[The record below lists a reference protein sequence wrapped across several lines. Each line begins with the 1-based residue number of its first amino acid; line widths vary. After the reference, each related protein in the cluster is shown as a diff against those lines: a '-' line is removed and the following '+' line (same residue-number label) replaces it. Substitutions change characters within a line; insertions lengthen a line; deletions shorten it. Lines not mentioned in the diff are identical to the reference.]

1 MPPAGDDESPAA
13 TGDGYSK
20 KVLQGRYELGRVLG
34 QGASSKVYRARDART
49 GAHVAVKAIR
59 KQQQPHHH
67 PSCRSP
73 EAAAAARRCVEVER
87 EVAAL
92 RRVRGHPH
100 VVALLDVLATR
111 STVYLVLELASG
123 GSVLSALDSRGGG
136 HYDEPAARR
145 LFAQLASA
153 VAHAHSLGV
162 FHRDIK
168 PENLLLDER
177 GDLRLT
183 DFGLSA
189 FADADQHLGAT
200 DGLAATHCGSP
211 AYVAPEILLKRRYDA
226 SKADV
231 WSCGVVL
238 FVLTAGY
245 LPFNDGNL
253 MAMYRKICAAKFRCP
268 KWCSQELRSLIG
280 RMLDPEPDTR
290 IKIGEIFDH
299 PWLQQDG
306 SSSSFGMIQA
316 ASSHSKPEV
325 EKWEAELEQAME
337 LNAFDIIGF
346 ASGCDLSGLIG
357 PLPDRVRFVLPGGD
371 SKSVLDKVEKLGR
384 EEGLVVRRKEE
395 EWCGGVHV
403 EATSGKFTAYVRVN
417 LLPKKILMIEA
428 ERVIGSE
435 IPKFWH
441 QLQIGNLLVR
451 K

>member
-1 MPPAGDDESPAA
+1 MPPADDESPV
-13 TGDGYSK
+13 TGDTYS

-34 QGASSKVYRARDART
+34 RGASSKVYRARDART
-49 GAHVAVKAIR
+49 GDHVAVKAIR
-59 KQQQPHHH
+59 KAHH
-67 PSCRSP
+67 PCRSP
-73 EAAAAARRCVEVER
+73 DAAAAARRCVER

-100 VVALLDVLATR
+100 VVGLLDVLATR
-111 STVYLVLELASG
+111 STVYLVLELARG
-123 GSVLSALDSRGGG
+123 GSVLSALDGGG
-136 HYDEPAARR
+136 GRGRYYDEPAARR

-162 FHRDIK
+162 FHRDVK

-189 FADADQHLGAT
+189 FADQHLGA

-226 SKADV
+226 GKADV

-253 MAMYRKICAAKFRCP
+253 MAMYRKICSAKFRCP
-268 KWCSQELRSLIG
+268 KWCSPELRTLIG

-299 PWLQQDG
+299 PWFQQDG
-306 SSSSFGMIQA
+306 SSSLQA

-337 LNAFDIIGF
+337 LNAFDIIGL
-346 ASGCDLSGLIG
+346 ASGCDLRGLIG
-357 PLPDRVRFVLPGGD
+357 PLPDRVRFVVPGAD
-371 SKSVLDKVEKLGR
+371 PRSVLDRVEKLGR

-403 EATSGKFTAYVRVN
+403 EATTGKFTASVRVH
-417 LLPKKILMIEA
+417 LLPKQMMMFEA
-428 ERVIGSE
+428 ERAIGSE
-435 IPKFWH
+435 ISKFWQ
-441 QLQIGNLLVR
+441 QLQFGHLFVR

>member
-1 MPPAGDDESPAA
+1 MSP
-13 TGDGYSK
+13 Y
-20 KVLQGRYELGRVLG
+20 
-34 QGASSKVYRARDART
+34 
-49 GAHVAVKAIR
+49 VKAIR
-59 KQQQPHHH
+59 KQPQPHYH
-67 PSCRSP
+67 PCRSP
-73 EAAAAARRCVEVER
+73 EAAAAARRCVER

-100 VVALLDVLATR
+100 VVGLLDVLATR
-111 STVYLVLELASG
+111 STVYLVLELARG
-123 GSVLSALDSRGGG
+123 GSVLSALDGRGGG

-162 FHRDIK
+162 FHRDVK

-177 GDLRLT
+177 GDLRFT

-189 FADADQHLGAT
+189 FTDADQHLGAT

-211 AYVAPEILLKRRYDA
+211 AYVAPEILLKWRYDA
-226 SKADV
+226 GKADV

-253 MAMYRKICAAKFRCP
+253 MAMYRKICAAKFQCP
-268 KWCSQELRSLIG
+268 KWCSPELRSLIG
-280 RMLDPEPDTR
+280 RMLVPEPDTH

-299 PWLQQDG
+299 PWFQQDG
-306 SSSSFGMIQA
+306 SLSSFGMI
-316 ASSHSKPEV
+316 
-325 EKWEAELEQAME
+325 QAME

-357 PLPDRVRFVLPGGD
+357 PLPDRVRFVVPGAD
-371 SKSVLDKVEKLGR
+371 SRSDLDRVEKLGQ

-403 EATSGKFTAYVRVN
+403 EATSGKFTAYVRVS
-417 LLPKKILMIEA
+417 LLPKKMLMIEA
-428 ERVIGSE
+428 ERYIGSE
-435 IPKFWH
+435 NPKFWH
-441 QLQIGNLLVR
+441 QLQIGNLFVR